1 MNRGKEQGAQNFGQF
16 CQWLCIVFVEGV
28 FLCVKCRD
36 FLHLCR
42 CLVLHCF
49 LETSSIYSSFIDA
62 KEVRRLIIKVGSI
75 KVCLLSCQVY
85 YTYETCKHCAL
96 QQRKWL
102 CISVLISLL
111 KLIRNI
117 SKYHFSSEG
126 VLLNSIMDINWR
138 GRGTPKSDGCR
149 CEGRGGQVFSH
160 CGSHKWMPLK
170 WKDYRNPCKN
180 LKLLICGLYASKP
193 SYL

>member
-1 MNRGKEQGAQNFGQF
+1 MLTSRFLFSFTLCLLFFFGGIFLRCSFQRSFVYDVRNEQRGGRSRGAQNFGQF

-49 LETSSIYSSFIDA
+49 LETSSIYSSFIEK
-62 KEVRRLIIKVGSI
+62 KEVRRLIKVGSI
-75 KVCLLSCQVY
+75 NVRLLSCQVY

-126 VLLNSIMDINWR
+126 VLLNSIMDIN
-138 GRGTPKSDGCR
+138 
-149 CEGRGGQVFSH
+149 
-160 CGSHKWMPLK
+160 
-170 WKDYRNPCKN
+170 
-180 LKLLICGLYASKP
+180 
-193 SYL
+193 